1 MKKHIC
7 YCTNWNIISCQDYC
21 NNFSTGL
28 PASAHPVSP
37 QPSSQND
44 PSTACQLMALP
55 FSKSFQKPERS
66 HRTCTHSLPPSDLPC
81 PWPTLSSNHSTSAY
95 SLLTQD
101 TPLLAPSTMSSL
113 CSDANSPRMPPLATF
128 SNHSPHSWHALPSF
142 SAKCFSIPAVPVTS
156 LCSSPNCTF
165 CVCAP
170 PALPQETTGQ
180 KCWHFPPRSIPTMKN
195 GTRCATGTQQNYLE
209 NAE

>member
-1 MKKHIC
+1 
-7 YCTNWNIISCQDYC
+7 
-21 NNFSTGL
+21 
-28 PASAHPVSP
+28 
-37 QPSSQND
+37 
-44 PSTACQLMALP
+44 MARP

-66 HRTCTHSLPPSDLPC
+66 HGTCTHSLPPSDLPC
-81 PWPTLSSNHSTSAY
+81 PWPALTSNHSTSAY

-165 CVCAP
+165 CVCVPRPAP
-170 PALPQETTGQ
+170 GDDGAEMLAFSSPQHPHHEEWYPMRNRHSAKLLR
-180 KCWHFPPRSIPTMKN
+180 KC
-195 GTRCATGTQQNYLE
+195 
-209 NAE
+209 